1 MICSVTNNPRE
12 ENSPVQLPGKIK
24 THCTFCKVSVKI
36 CQCVQLLLLSQERCV
51 TTVEG
56 CKQFR
61 QRQMTGKVSLWSPQR
76 EAGRT
81 QRHFYAVKSF
91 KSPGSRTRALS
102 HPPKRRVALESF
114 PPSPGPAGM
123 GEALSRVLDRGLG
136 RTPVWVKDRGARPCL

>member
-1 MICSVTNNPRE
+1 M
-12 ENSPVQLPGKIK
+12 
-24 THCTFCKVSVKI
+24 
-36 CQCVQLLLLSQERCV
+36 

-114 PPSPGPAGM
+114 PPSPGPAGTLQ
-123 GEALSRVLDRGLG
+123 GAGPR
-136 RTPVWVKDRGARPCL
+136 ARPHSCLGQGSWSKTMALTPKYTTAVRGFHPESSTLFLLFSLVSRISNLGEHMAHFQTVVH